1 MVHVSISLS
10 YCRHD
15 DIKFL
20 CLPRIVH
27 VSLSLI
33 VDSLSYCRHD
43 DIKFLCLPRMVHV
56 SLSLIIDMTTLSFSV
71 YLV

>member
-1 MVHVSISLS
+1 MVHVSLSLIVDMTTLSFSVYLVWSTSLSLS

-33 VDSLSYCRHD
+33 VD
-43 DIKFLCLPRMVHV
+43 
-56 SLSLIIDMTTLSFSV
+56 MTTLSFSV

>member
-1 MVHVSISLS
+1 MVHVSISLLS
-10 YCRHD
+10 TSMVHLSLIVD

-27 VSLSLI
+27 VSLSI
-33 VDSLSYCRHD
+33 
-43 DIKFLCLPRMVHV
+43 VHV
-56 SLSLIIDMTTLSFSV
+56 SLSLIVDMTTLSFSV